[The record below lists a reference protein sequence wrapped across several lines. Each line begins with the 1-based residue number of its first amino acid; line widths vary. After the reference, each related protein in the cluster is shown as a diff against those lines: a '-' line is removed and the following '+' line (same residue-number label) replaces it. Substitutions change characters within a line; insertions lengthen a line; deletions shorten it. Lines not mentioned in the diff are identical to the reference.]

1 MDCPFLES
9 VHQSE
14 CDMKIAYQ
22 GEVGAFSEEAAKRL
36 YPSCNPYGVPSMED
50 VFLAVESGQAVRGI
64 IPIENSLFGSVH
76 INYDH
81 LRQHDVKIAGEVKL
95 RIRHY
100 LMAKKG
106 ASLETITHVLSH
118 PQALGQCQTF
128 LKQHLGSSEVT
139 PTYDTAGAAKLIA
152 SGTSLARA
160 AIAPARAA
168 KQYGLDILATDLQS
182 HVKNYT
188 RFLALAP
195 HDAPRM
201 DSDKTKLKTSIVFE
215 PQYNIPGA
223 LFKSLAVFFLRDLD
237 LYKVESRPLIGR
249 PGYYLFYLDVEGD
262 IEHPRLQRALEHL
275 QEISTDLKILGSY
288 PVGDTWDGSNQ
299 IAHP

>member
-1 MDCPFLES
+1 MNL
-9 VHQSE
+9 
-14 CDMKIAYQ
+14 AYQ
-22 GEVGAFSEEAAKRL
+22 GEIGAFSEEAAKRL
-36 YPSCNPYGVPSMED
+36 YPSCDSFGVPSMED
-50 VFLAVESGQAVRGI
+50 VFLAVESQKAVRGI

-76 INYDH
+76 INYDL
-81 LRQHDVKIAGEVKL
+81 LRKHDVKITGEVKL

-100 LMAKKG
+100 LMAKQG
-106 ASLETITHVLSH
+106 ARLEHIKRVLSH

-128 LKQHLGSSEVT
+128 LKEYLGSSEVT

-152 SGTSLARA
+152 SDTSLTSA

-168 KQYGLDILATDLQS
+168 REYGLEILAADLQS

-195 HDAPRM
+195 YDAPRM
-201 DSDKTKLKTSIVFE
+201 DSNKTRLKTSIVFE
-215 PQYNIPGA
+215 PKYNIPGA

-262 IEHPRLQRALEHL
+262 VERPRLQRALEHL
-275 QEISTDLKILGSY
+275 REISTELKILGSY
-288 PVGDTWDGSNQ
+288 PIGDTWDGSD
-299 IAHP
+299 IIDHP